1 LYLQFNAGIACFAT
15 LKIYNMDGREVM
27 QKKVNINTGKNIIS
41 EDITELCDGN
51 YFAVLQTENFRLIDA
66 KFIKGK

>member
-1 LYLQFNAGIACFAT
+1 
-15 LKIYNMDGREVM
+15 MDGREVM